1 MIAMLELAGP
11 DNSGKSTVWEALAKR
26 MGGKGKMLSKCFVV
40 DRGLYD
46 SIVMDECF
54 GRSIEQCRQAK
65 LDLLM
70 SMHNNYLVVQLV
82 APANVL
88 EQRQQAEL
96 SRLATV
102 EKGEAWKHVVVDCGK
117 QLHEYKRHAE
127 LYAKLERTYKESNF
141 MQFDTSIMDADA
153 IANEIVHRIERVD
166 KVDVQ

>member
-26 MGGKGKMLSKCFVV
+26 MGGKGKMLSECFVV

-46 SIVMDECF
+46 SIVMDEYF
-54 GRSIEQCRQAK
+54 GRSIGQCRQAK

-70 SMHNNYLVVQLV
+70 SMHSNYLVVQLV

-96 SRLATV
+96 SRLPKI
-102 EKGEAWKHVVVDCGK
+102 EQNEAWKHVVVDCKK
-117 QLHEYKRHAE
+117 QLYEYEKHAE
-127 LYAKLERTYKESNF
+127 LYRQLESAYEKSNF
-141 MQFDTSIMDADA
+141 MQFDTSIMDADT
-153 IANEIVHRIERVD
+153 IADMVVHRIERVD
-166 KVDVQ
+166 KVKTD

>member
-26 MGGKGKMLSKCFVV
+26 MGGKGKMLSECFVV

-46 SIVMDECF
+46 SIVMDEYF

-117 QLHEYKRHAE
+117 QLHEYKKLAE

-141 MQFDTSIMDADA
+141 MQFDTSVMDADA